1 MADQEQD
8 EIRER
13 KKRTMWLLAAGSLLL
28 IIPLLGV
35 LYLHMNEG
43 APAPSSSGRGDLF
56 QRRDTGDRQIVPSQ
70 AAVVMPST
78 LARASASTDAR
89 QKPAS
94 SSLDFIKSG
103 DDSQA
108 QAAEPPKIAAPAPA
122 PAPTAAATTA
132 STAPPAAAKRP
143 AKPVKKAFAPPKLKS
158 TSGFSSFNSGKSG
171 KAPEGQNP
179 QNPEDV
185 LKNLPPGAADNPEV
199 QKALKNQGQ

>member
-8 EIRER
+8 ELRER
-13 KKRTMWLLAAGSLLL
+13 KKRTIWLLAVGSLLL

-43 APAPSSSGRGDLF
+43 ASASSSSGRGDLF
-56 QRRDTGDRQIVPSQ
+56 QRRDSGDRQIVPSQ
-70 AAVVMPST
+70 AAVVLPST
-78 LARASASTDAR
+78 LAKAPSPTDAR
-89 QKPAS
+89 QKPVS

-108 QAAEPPKIAAPAPA
+108 PSADTPKISAPAPSPA
-122 PAPTAAATTA
+122 PAAAA
-132 STAPPAAAKRP
+132 STAPPAAAKSP
-143 AKPVKKAFAPPKLKS
+143 AKSVKKAFAPPKLKS
-158 TSGFSSFNSGKSG
+158 TSGFSNFKSGKSG
-171 KAPEGQNP
+171 KSPEAQAG

-199 QKALKNQGQ
+199 QKALQNQGQ